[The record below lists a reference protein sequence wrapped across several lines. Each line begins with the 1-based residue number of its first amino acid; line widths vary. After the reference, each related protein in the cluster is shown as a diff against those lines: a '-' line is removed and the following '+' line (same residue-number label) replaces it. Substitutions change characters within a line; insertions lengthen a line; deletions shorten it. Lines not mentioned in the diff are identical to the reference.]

1 MTQNSQT
8 ALVRRGLTALDHDNT
23 LIALLHFQEA
33 AARQPTP
40 TILSCLGYCLAREQG
55 ELHQALTLC
64 QGAIRDEPANPLHY
78 LNLGRV
84 YRLSGQKHLA
94 ILAFRKGLKFGRH
107 QGIIDEMKRMGVR
120 RPPVFLRLGRK
131 HPINR
136 FCGILLNRLGLI

>member
-1 MTQNSQT
+1 MTQTNLT
-8 ALVRRGLTALDHDNT
+8 ILVRKGLAALDHDNT

-33 AARQPTP
+33 AACQSTP
-40 TILSCLGYCLAREQG
+40 TILSCLGYCLAREQR
-55 ELHQALTLC
+55 ELHQALKLC

-84 YRLSGQKHLA
+84 YQLSGQKHLA

-107 QGIIDEMKRMGVR
+107 QGIIDVMKKLGMR

-131 HPINR
+131 HPLNR
-136 FCGILLNRLGLI
+136 YCGILLNRLGLI